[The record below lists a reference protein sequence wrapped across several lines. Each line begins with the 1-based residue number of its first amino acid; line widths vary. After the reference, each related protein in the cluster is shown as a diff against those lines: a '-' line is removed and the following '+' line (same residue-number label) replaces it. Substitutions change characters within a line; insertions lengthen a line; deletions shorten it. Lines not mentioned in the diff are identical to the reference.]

1 MPTNFP
7 TSIDSYTT
15 KTNNVDTISAASV
28 NDLQD
33 ATVAIE
39 TLIGAGSNRVT
50 TWTPTFVP
58 SSGAFTSITYTS
70 QVGYQIRICGA
81 VFLTG
86 TVSISAINTSGATGN
101 VRIGGLPVAPVAA
114 GSAISISQAQNWNTA
129 NPIAGRIFGLQ
140 VQLFTSLAFAE
151 VPIAN
156 LSATSNL
163 VFSAF
168 YFSVGS

>member
-1 MPTNFP
+1 MTTSFP
-7 TSIDSYTT
+7 GSIDSYTT
-15 KTNNVDTISAASV
+15 KINNVDTISAASV

-50 TWTPTFVP
+50 TWAPTFVP
-58 SSGAFTSITYTS
+58 SGGSFTSITYGG
-70 QVGYQIRICGA
+70 QVGYQMRIGGA
-81 VFLTG
+81 VFLVGSLNIT
-86 TVSISAINTSGATGN
+86 AINTSGATGS
-101 VRIGGLPVAPVAA
+101 VRIGGLPVATVAS
-114 GSAISISQAQNWNTA
+114 GSAISISIAQNWNTA
-129 NPIAGRIFGLQ
+129 NPVAGRILSNQ
-140 VQLFTSLAFAE
+140 IQLFTNLTFAE